1 MTRSKKKNK
10 SIFNSYLSFHKVLN
24 QAGPAASASYSL
36 IASILVSI
44 FIGFYIDN
52 HLDTSPIGIIIGMV
66 LGLVV
71 GFYQM
76 VKVAKYKKNKV

>member
-1 MTRSKKKNK
+1 LNDSKKKNK
-10 SIFNSYLSFHKVLN
+10 SIFYSYLSFQKVLN

-36 IASILVSI
+36 ISSILLFI
-44 FIGFYIDN
+44 FSGFYIDSYF
-52 HLDTSPIGIIIGMV
+52 DTSPTGIIIGMV

-76 VKVAKYKKNKV
+76 VKVAKYKRK

>member
-1 MTRSKKKNK
+1 MTGSKKKNK
-10 SIFNSYLSFHKVLN
+10 SILSSYLSFQKVLN

-36 IASILVSI
+36 IGSILLFI

-52 HLDTSPIGIIIGMV
+52 HFDTSPVGIIIGVV
-66 LGLVV
+66 LGLIV

-76 VKVAKYKKNKV
+76 VKVTKYKSK

>member
-1 MTRSKKKNK
+1 MTSSKKKNK
-10 SIFNSYLSFHKVLN
+10 SILSSYLSFQKVLN

-36 IASILVSI
+36 IGSILLFI

-52 HLDTSPIGIIIGMV
+52 HFDTSPVGIIIGVV
-66 LGLVV
+66 LGLIV

-76 VKVAKYKKNKV
+76 VKVANYKSK

>member
-1 MTRSKKKNK
+1 MTGSNKKNK
-10 SIFNSYLSFHKVLN
+10 SIFSSYLSFQKVLN

-36 IASILVSI
+36 IGSILLFI

-52 HLDTSPIGIIIGMV
+52 HFDTSPVGIIIGVV

-76 VKVAKYKKNKV
+76 VKVAKYKSK